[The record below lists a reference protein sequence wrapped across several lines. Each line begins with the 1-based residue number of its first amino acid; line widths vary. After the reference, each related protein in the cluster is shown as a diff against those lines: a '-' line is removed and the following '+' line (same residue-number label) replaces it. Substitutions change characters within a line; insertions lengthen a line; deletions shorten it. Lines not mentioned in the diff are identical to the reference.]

1 MAGARDIIAEW
12 VNEDAAARA
21 RLRLLFSHRGA
32 MVSHVGRGKEE
43 EGVKFRDYF
52 DWQEPASTAPSHRV
66 LAMLRGEKEGFLVL
80 RVEPPE
86 EEALQLL
93 EQQFVTGRGPASEQV
108 RLATEDSY
116 RRLLG
121 PSLETEAR
129 VELKRRA
136 DEEAIRVFA
145 ANVRELLLAPPLG
158 QKAVLAVDP
167 GFRTGC
173 KLAALDAQGNLLE
186 HDTIFPHQSERLRTA
201 AGERIIQLVSEHD
214 LEAVAVG
221 NGTAGRETEAFLRTL
236 DLPSSVV
243 VVMVNESGASIY
255 SASDAA
261 REEFPDH
268 DVTVRGAVSIGRR
281 LQDPLAELVKIDPK
295 SIGVG
300 QYQHDV
306 DQPSLR
312 RALDDVVMSCV
323 NSVGVEVN
331 LASRQLL
338 SYVSGLGPQLATNIV
353 AHRIANG
360 PFGSRAELRK
370 VPRLGPKAFEQAA
383 GFLRIR
389 DASNPLDAS
398 AVHPE
403 SYPVVEA
410 MAHDL
415 GCTVPDLLHQPALRA
430 QIDLNRYVTDTIGL
444 PTLTDILAELARPGR
459 DPRERFE
466 AFSFAPGI
474 EKLEDLEPGMRLP
487 GIVTNVTKFGAFVDV
502 GVHQD
507 GLVHVSKL
515 ANRFVRD
522 PAEVVKVGQRVE
534 VSVLE
539 VDLKRKRISLSMR
552 EPSNDATSGT
562 RA

>member
-1 MAGARDIIAEW
+1 MTTTGEVEPLTKTYYRIIAAELGVQSHQVAATADLLTAGATVPFIARYRKEATGSLDEVSVSTVRDRLEQLAELDKRRQAVLRSLAERELLTEDLRDKLQAAATLTEVEDIYLPFRPKRRTRATIAHERGLEPLARWLLAQDGGMDSPLVATYGATAGPAAGTPAASTAPSEPTSPPVALPARPAATPAELLAAAAAFVDAERGVPTAEDALAGARDIIAEW

-86 EEALQLL
+86 EEALPLL

-129 VELKRRA
+129 VELKRHA

-186 HDTIFPHQSERLRTA
+186 HDTVFPHQSERLRTA
-201 AGERIIQLVSEHD
+201 AGERVIRLVSEHD

-243 VVMVNESGASIY
+243 VVM
-255 SASDAA
+255 
-261 REEFPDH
+261 
-268 DVTVRGAVSIGRR
+268 
-281 LQDPLAELVKIDPK
+281 
-295 SIGVG
+295 
-300 QYQHDV
+300 
-306 DQPSLR
+306 
-312 RALDDVVMSCV
+312 
-323 NSVGVEVN
+323 
-331 LASRQLL
+331 
-338 SYVSGLGPQLATNIV
+338 
-353 AHRIANG
+353 
-360 PFGSRAELRK
+360 
-370 VPRLGPKAFEQAA
+370 
-383 GFLRIR
+383 
-389 DASNPLDAS
+389 
-398 AVHPE
+398 
-403 SYPVVEA
+403 
-410 MAHDL
+410 
-415 GCTVPDLLHQPALRA
+415 
-430 QIDLNRYVTDTIGL
+430 
-444 PTLTDILAELARPGR
+444 
-459 DPRERFE
+459 
-466 AFSFAPGI
+466 
-474 EKLEDLEPGMRLP
+474 
-487 GIVTNVTKFGAFVDV
+487 
-502 GVHQD
+502 
-507 GLVHVSKL
+507 
-515 ANRFVRD
+515 
-522 PAEVVKVGQRVE
+522 
-534 VSVLE
+534 
-539 VDLKRKRISLSMR
+539 
-552 EPSNDATSGT
+552 
-562 RA
+562 